1 MPNAGVT
8 IIGLNRL
15 RHRFD
20 DLRETWGGTH
30 SWVVGSSGVEYA
42 VYLETGTKDM
52 PAYPWFRP
60 AVIHVMR
67 AQADDIADSVDS
79 IDELVEELAKAMM
92 NQMKKNVNAGEAEDR
107 SPGTDD
113 EHPKVQLG
121 NLRASIT
128 ARRIR

>member
-1 MPNAGVT
+1 MPNAGAR

-15 RHRFD
+15 RERFD
-20 DLRETWGGTH
+20 GLRDTWGGTH
-30 SWVVGSSGVEYA
+30 TWVVGSSGVEYA
-42 VYLETGTKDM
+42 IYLETGTNDM

-60 AVIHVMR
+60 AIIHVVR
-67 AQADDIADSVDS
+67 AQGDDIAGRVDS
-79 IDELVEELAKAMM
+79 AGELVEELAKAMM
-92 NQMKKNVNAGEAEDR
+92 NQMKKNVNAGEATDR

-113 EHPKVQLG
+113 EHPQVQLG